1 MRRLAA
7 AVVAA
12 LALVAALMLIGAPAH
27 ADAPV
32 VVDSAPPAPVFVDA
46 CGTAADSW
54 SLPVDPGPWLYEA
67 TTPVSEPSGVVVDQG
82 YITAYL
88 PEGYVLPNGDTS
100 WTADY
105 WELSHYLTD
114 IPCPVAAP
122 APAVPIPAPPA
133 APAPPPLT
141 ELPATGP
148 GDYALVLA
156 AGGAMLTAGTLLIRR
171 ARRD

>member
-7 AVVAA
+7 AVVTV
-12 LALVAALMLIGAPAH
+12 LALVAAVMLIGAPAH

-32 VVDSAPPAPVFVDA
+32 VVDSAPPAPVFVDE
-46 CGTAADSW
+46 CGTDADSW
-54 SLPVDPGPWLYEA
+54 APSADPGPWLYEA
-67 TTPVSEPSGVVVDQG
+67 TTPVLEPSGAVIDQG

-88 PEGYVLPNGDTS
+88 PDGYVLPNGDTS
-100 WTADY
+100 WTAGY

-114 IPCPVAAP
+114 VPCPVDAP
-122 APAVPIPAPPA
+122 APAVPAPAVPAPPA
-133 APAPPPLT
+133 PPLT

-148 GDYALVLA
+148 ADYALVFA
-156 AGGAMLTAGTLLIRR
+156 TGGAMLTAGTLLIRR